1 MPSELEQV
9 ARGLLDCLDEA
20 PEVAAQL
27 QRTAGRCRDNA
38 AVVVEASRGEATTAA
53 LQLDAAARA
62 CEEAAHYLAMAP
74 LKGKLWAERLVGGRS
89 RTGHRPDAGS
99 AKRNKATGG
108 VGDVADRDEVGRVTR
123 TSAVLEGPGA
133 GEPPLIRVARAA
145 LRTVDE
151 LHTRAKDEPVEVEI
165 VVADSGE
172 VAVSAQVPMDS
183 DDARTVEIEAEGNK
197 AAAALLQAMEEHG
210 RGSWHKARLAIEG
223 SHVTARFEYDRSSDE
238 AVPAAEPMT

>member
-9 ARGLLDCLDEA
+9 ARGLVDCLDEA
-20 PEVAAQL
+20 PEVVAQL
-27 QRTAGRCRDNA
+27 QRTAARCRDNA
-38 AVVVEASRGEATTAA
+38 AVVVEASRGQATTAA

-74 LKGKLWAERLVGGRS
+74 LKGKAWAERLVGGTS

-99 AKRNKATGG
+99 ADRNRATGG
-108 VGDVADRDEVGRVTR
+108 VGDVVDRDEVGRVIR
-123 TSAVLEGPGA
+123 TSAVLAGSRG
-133 GEPPLIRVARAA
+133 GEPPLIKVARAA
-145 LRTVDE
+145 LRTVDQM
-151 LHTRAKDEPVEVEI
+151 RRRGRDEPVQVEI

-172 VAVSAQVPMDS
+172 VAVSAQVQVDS
-183 DDARTVEIEAEGNK
+183 DDVQALEIGADGNE

-223 SHVTARFEYDRSSDE
+223 TRVTARFEYDQT
-238 AVPAAEPMT
+238 VPAAEPMT

>member
-9 ARGLLDCLDEA
+9 ARGLVDCLDEA
-20 PEVAAQL
+20 PEVVAQL
-27 QRTAGRCRDNA
+27 QRTAARCRDNA
-38 AVVVEASRGEATTAA
+38 AVVVEASRGQATTAA

-74 LKGKLWAERLVGGRS
+74 LKGRVWAERLVGVRP

-99 AKRNKATGG
+99 ADRNKATGG
-108 VGDVADRDEVGRVTR
+108 VGDVADRDELGRVTR
-123 TSAVLEGPGA
+123 TSAVLERSGG
-133 GEPPLIRVARAA
+133 GEPPLIRVVRAA
-145 LRTVDE
+145 LRTVDQ
-151 LHTRAKDEPVEVEI
+151 LRMRGKDEPVQVEI

-172 VAVSAQVPMDS
+172 VAVSAQVQVES
-183 DDARTVEIEAEGNK
+183 DDVQTVEIEAEGNE

-223 SHVTARFEYDRSSDE
+223 IHVTARFEYDQT
-238 AVPAAEPMT
+238 VPAAEPKI